1 MNYEE
6 LFQKIDK
13 WAHERGIDHAD
24 PRVEFMKMAEE
35 LGELSS
41 AYNKENQAKLIDSIG
56 DLQIALLIFC
66 KLVGVD
72 HQLIKKLQSE
82 RVRQLLMG
90 YSSKKVTLDQEIKRR
105 NSCEIYF
112 VEH

>member
-56 DLQIALLIFC
+56 DLLIALRIFC
-66 KLVGVD
+66 KLVVVD
-72 HQLIKKLQSE
+72 HQQALAAA
-82 RVRQLLMG
+82 
-90 YSSKKVTLDQEIKRR
+90 YQEIAKRTGKTTTDGVFIKESDLKTR
-105 NSCEIYF
+105 NKKEK
-112 VEH
+112 

>member
-1 MNYEE
+1 MGCDVMTYEE

-24 PRVEFMKMAEE
+24 PRVEFMKIAEE
-35 LGELSS
+35 LGKLSS
-41 AYNKENQAKLIDSIG
+41 AYNKENQTRLIDSIG

-72 HQLIKKLQSE
+72 HQLALTTG
-82 RVRQLLMG
+82 LL
-90 YSSKKVTLDQEIKRR
+90 R
-105 NSCEIYF
+105 NCKATG
-112 VEH
+112 

>member
-13 WAHERGIDHAD
+13 WAHKRGIDHAD
-24 PRVEFMKMAEE
+24 PGVEFMKMAEE

-41 AYNKENQAKLIDSIG
+41 AYNKENQTKLIDSIG

-72 HQLIKKLQSE
+72 HQQALTAA
-82 RVRQLLMG
+82 
-90 YSSKKVTLDQEIKRR
+90 YQEIAKRTGKTTADGVFIKESDLKSR
-105 NSCEIYF
+105 NKKEK
-112 VEH
+112 